1 MFDGDPVQMVQE
13 IASRVEIKRERQR
26 ELLTARKEQGGAL
39 SNSDATE
46 LLELETEIDQLQQS
60 LVLSITGKST
70 LSTLYDEPEAKTT
83 WQEDIV
89 DIIKP
94 LADSLK
100 SVTRRPRQIAELR
113 AQLAEIDSKQS
124 ALDDALKKFSIL
136 DQAALQETAGNYL
149 NDLREGWTDELQQ
162 LEGEELIATRQL
174 QELLGEKEGSFSGV
188 VPSLKRFVLGT
199 GLTLL
204 LATLAALQ
212 ETAGNY
218 LDDLREGWTDELQQL
233 EGEELIATRQLQEL
247 LGEKEGSFSGV
258 VPSLKRFVL
267 GTGLTLLL
275 ATLAALLMYLVMRSI
290 WWVYEK
296 KIVSKETRRKST
308 LYRFSAY
315 LYHLVTALFIL
326 LTIFIV
332 LYVREDLLLLAL
344 ASLLLAGVL
353 LNFKQF
359 FPRYF
364 SEARLLLNLGSV
376 REEERVI
383 YNGLPWQVK
392 SLNLHTVLHNPALDG
407 IVRLPLSI
415 VRDLVSRP
423 VRNNLWFPSQR
434 GDYIILPDGVLGRVK
449 YQTPDLVEVTVRGG
463 MAQTFTTAD
472 FYTLNITNLSRDE
485 SFGVA
490 VTFGLDYSLQSISVT
505 EIPDSLHQAI
515 TEKLNSTELGK
526 ETVSLMVELSEA
538 SASSL
543 DYIIYGTFR
552 KSSASS
558 YYRIQRLVL
567 QTCVEVSNERNWTI
581 PFPQLTVHSA

>member
-1 MFDGDPVQMVQE
+1 MNQSLKPLNFIRTISCLLLLTWLVSSTAQSQETASPSSVPQGVSVFDGDPVQMVQE
-13 IASRVEIKRERQR
+13 IASRVNIKRERQHQ
-26 ELLTARKEQGGAL
+26 LLTARKEQGGVL
-39 SNSDATE
+39 SNSDASE
-46 LLELETEIDQLQQS
+46 LSELETEIDQLQQS

-70 LSTLYDEPEAKTT
+70 LSTLYDEPEVKTT

-124 ALDDALKKFSIL
+124 ALDDALKKFSIF
-136 DQAALQETAGNYL
+136 DQAALQESAGNYL

-162 LEGEELIATRQL
+162 LEGEELIAARQL
-174 QELLGEKEGSFSGV
+174 QELLGEKESSFSGV

-204 LATLAALQ
+204 LATLAA
-212 ETAGNY
+212 
-218 LDDLREGWTDELQQL
+218 
-233 EGEELIATRQLQEL
+233 
-247 LGEKEGSFSGV
+247 V
-258 VPSLKRFVL
+258 
-267 GTGLTLLL
+267 
-275 ATLAALLMYLVMRSI
+275 LMYLVLRSI

-472 FYTLNITNLSRDE
+472 FYSLNITNLSRDE
-485 SFGVA
+485 NFGVA
-490 VTFGLDYSLQSISVT
+490 VTFGLDYSLQAISLT
-505 EIPDSLHQAI
+505 EIPESLHRAI
-515 TEKLNSTELGK
+515 TEKLNSCELGK

-558 YYRIQRLVL
+558 YYRIQRLIL
-567 QTCVEVSNERNWTI
+567 QTCVEVSNERSWTI

>member
-124 ALDDALKKFSIL
+124 ALDDALKKFSIF

-149 NDLREGWTDELQQ
+149 N
-162 LEGEELIATRQL
+162 
-174 QELLGEKEGSFSGV
+174 
-188 VPSLKRFVLGT
+188 
-199 GLTLL
+199 
-204 LATLAALQ
+204 
-212 ETAGNY
+212 
-218 LDDLREGWTDELQQL
+218 DLREGWTDELQQL

-490 VTFGLDYSLQSISVT
+490 VTFGLDYSLQAISVT
-505 EIPDSLHQAI
+505 EIPDSLHHAI